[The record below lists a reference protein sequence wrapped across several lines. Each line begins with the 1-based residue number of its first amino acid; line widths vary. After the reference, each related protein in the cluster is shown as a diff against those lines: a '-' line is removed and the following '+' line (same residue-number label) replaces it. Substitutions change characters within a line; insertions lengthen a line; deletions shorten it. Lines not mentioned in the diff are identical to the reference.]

1 MSEQKTLSQFP
12 SVRKPWLRYYTEK
25 EFRIR
30 VPQCTVYDLM
40 HSRNAHNP
48 HRTALVYGDV
58 EITYDSMFR
67 SVKTAACAFSA
78 LGVAAGDIV
87 TICSYSIPEVVYS
100 FYALNMLGAV
110 CNMIDPRSNDD
121 RILRDLEMTGSRI
134 ALVWEEA
141 ASRFLSFR
149 KDVGLEKIVLLSP
162 SDSKP
167 ELCNPEDDQGHAEE
181 SFLRFHEFL
190 ALGAEGNVMSFP
202 FQQDHP
208 AVILYTGG
216 TTGIP
221 KGVILSNEALN
232 AITVEYACGLS
243 YKDGERF
250 LNIMPPFVA
259 SGLACGINM
268 ILGIGLTSILVPKFN
283 PEQFADLFIK
293 YRPEHMFGVPA
304 YFEKLFQ
311 DSEIRNMD
319 LSFVGM
325 MAAGG
330 DALAPELE
338 IQFNQILREHHGKTS
353 IAKGYGLT
361 ELGFAATTTKDGVN
375 KLGSVGI
382 PLPLTTISVR
392 DPMTREELPFDSEG
406 EIYITSPSSMSG
418 YLGMP
423 EEEQDVFWT
432 DRQGVRWIKTGDM
445 GFMDEDGFLF
455 LKGRIKRMIIRP
467 DGHNVWPSQIEE
479 VILRHPAVHQCI
491 VVGLTSSDT
500 RSGKIPTAFIVKR
513 PDILDDDRSLLLQ
526 IDRFCRDHMPERDMA
541 TAYLFINEIPLT
553 PVGKVDYQ
561 ALEHMFNK
569 QIRQQVFHQ

>member
-1 MSEQKTLSQFP
+1 MSQQKSLLQLP
-12 SVRKPWLRYYTEK
+12 SERKPWLRYYTEK
-25 EFRIR
+25 DIRIR
-30 VPQCTVYDLM
+30 VPQCTVYALM
-40 HSRNAHNP
+40 HSRNAHTP
-48 HRTALVYGDV
+48 RRVALLYGDT
-58 EITYDSMFR
+58 EITYDSLFR
-67 SVKTAACAFSA
+67 SIECAASAFAA
-78 LGVAAGDIV
+78 LGVHEGEVV
-87 TICSYSIPEVVYS
+87 TICSYTIPELIYS

-110 CNMIDPRSNDD
+110 CNFIDPRTNDD
-121 RILRDLEMTGSRI
+121 RIRQILEMTGCRV
-134 ALVWEEA
+134 ALVWEDA
-141 ASRFLSFR
+141 ASRFIHFR
-149 KDVGLEKIVLLSP
+149 EEGRLEEIILLSP
-162 SDSKP
+162 SDSIPGHSAP
-167 ELCNPEDDQGHAEE
+167 ESDPLSAKR
-181 SFLRFHEFL
+181 SFLRFREFL
-190 ALGAEGNVMSFP
+190 DGGADTVLPVFP
-202 FQQDHP
+202 YQKDRP
-208 AVILYTGG
+208 AVILYTSG
-216 TTGIP
+216 TTGSP

-232 AITVEYACGLS
+232 AVTVEYACGLDF
-243 YKDGERF
+243 KTGQRF

-259 SGLACGINM
+259 SGLTCGINM

-283 PEQFADLFIK
+283 PDRFVDLFKK
-293 YRPEHMFGVPA
+293 YKPEHMFGVPA

-361 ELGFAATTTKDGVN
+361 ELGFAATTTKAGVN

-491 VVGLTSSDT
+491 VVGLASSDI

-553 PVGKVDYQ
+553 PAGKVDYQ
-561 ALEHMFNK
+561 VLEHMFNK
-569 QIRQQVFHQ
+569 QIRQQVFNQ